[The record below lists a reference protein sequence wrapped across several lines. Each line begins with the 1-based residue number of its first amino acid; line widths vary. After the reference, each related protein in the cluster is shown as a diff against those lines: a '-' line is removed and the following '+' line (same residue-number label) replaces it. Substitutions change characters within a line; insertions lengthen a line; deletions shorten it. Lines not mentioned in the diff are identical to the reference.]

1 MVLPNK
7 MEELSRRKE
16 VVMKSSRNFLFAML
30 VLFVL
35 FCLLQINL
43 PKKFVWSPTF
53 SHVDKQPLGCFVFD
67 SVLTQSLPNGYHVTK
82 KTFFQLDQEHAKEK
96 ISVLMVVNQQD
107 LKQLDVKYLCN
118 IARRG
123 GKVMVVASSSFD
135 DGRNADTVVGDTVG
149 GGKMEEVSVSDD
161 SHENPFVDELE
172 RTFKVKIEDGMYFSL
187 RGILSGLRAHD
198 NDMYDTIYWNNRETM
213 YAVQPYRMFYNMVGG
228 TLFVD
233 SVPKVKRLAYTLST
247 AGYDYKYDSLYV
259 GDFTR
264 FDTIV
269 DKKERIE
276 RIDTFAIKKVPA
288 AVSVPYGKGEVIF
301 VSSPL
306 LFTNYGMLEGNTF
319 VYIFRLMSYL
329 ADLPVYRTEAYV
341 KTDAMLVAE
350 QSPFREFIKRPPLR
364 WALYLAL
371 LGVVLFMIFTARRRQ
386 RVIPIMSKPANR
398 SLEFIQLIGT
408 LYYQRKD
415 HVDLV
420 RKKFK
425 LFAEELRKTAGV
437 DISDVNTDDREYLLL
452 AEKTGMNCDR
462 LKKVIRQIR
471 LVLHSEDN
479 ISVEEMRSL
488 IDAMDTIVRHAKN
501 G

>member
-1 MVLPNK
+1 MALQNK
-7 MEELSRRKE
+7 MEEVSRRKE

-35 FCLLQINL
+35 FCLLQVNL

-67 SVLTQSLPNGYHVTK
+67 SILAQSLPNGYHVTK

-96 ISVLMVVNQQD
+96 ISVLMVVDQQD

-135 DGRNADTVVGDTVG
+135 DGRNADTVVV
-149 GGKMEEVSVSDD
+149 
-161 SHENPFVDELE
+161 NELE
-172 RTFKVKIEDGMYFSL
+172 RTFKVKIEDGIYFSL
-187 RGILSGLRAHD
+187 RGILNGLRAHD

-213 YAVQPYRMFYNMVGG
+213 YAAQSYRMFYNMVGG

-247 AGYDYKYDSLYV
+247 AGYDYKHDSLYV

-276 RIDTFAIKKVPA
+276 RIDTFAIKKIPA

-415 HVDLV
+415 HVNLV

-437 DISDVNTDDREYLLL
+437 DISDVNTDDSEYLLL
-452 AEKTGMNCDR
+452 AEKTGMNSDR

-471 LVLHSEDN
+471 LALHSEGN

-488 IDAMDTIVRHAKN
+488 IDAMDTIVSHAKN

>member
-1 MVLPNK
+1 
-7 MEELSRRKE
+7 
-16 VVMKSSRNFLFAML
+16 MKSSRNFLFAML

-35 FCLLQINL
+35 FCLLQVNL

-96 ISVLMVVNQQD
+96 ISVLMVVDQQD
-107 LKQLDVKYLCN
+107 LKQLDIKYLCN

-135 DGRNADTVVGDTVG
+135 DGRNADTVV
-149 GGKMEEVSVSDD
+149 
-161 SHENPFVDELE
+161 VDELE
-172 RTFKVKIEDGMYFSL
+172 RTFKVRIEDGIYFSL
-187 RGILSGLRAHD
+187 RGILSGLKAHD

-213 YAVQPYRMFYNMVGG
+213 YAAQSYSMFYNMVGG

-276 RIDTFAIKKVPA
+276 RIDTFAIKKIPV

-452 AEKTGMNCDR
+452 AEKTGMNSDR

-471 LVLHSEDN
+471 LVLHSDGN

>member
-1 MVLPNK
+1 
-7 MEELSRRKE
+7 
-16 VVMKSSRNFLFAML
+16 ML

-35 FCLLQINL
+35 FCLLQVNL

-96 ISVLMVVNQQD
+96 ISVLMVVDQQN

-135 DGRNADTVVGDTVG
+135 DGRNADTVV
-149 GGKMEEVSVSDD
+149 
-161 SHENPFVDELE
+161 VDELE
-172 RTFKVKIEDGMYFSL
+172 RTFNVRIEDGTYFSL
-187 RGILSGLRAHD
+187 RGILAGLKAHD

-213 YAVQPYRMFYNMVGG
+213 YAAQSYRMFYNMVGG

-247 AGYDYKYDSLYV
+247 AGYDYRQDSLYV
-259 GDFTR
+259 GDFTG

-269 DKKERIE
+269 DEKERIE
-276 RIDTFAIKKVPA
+276 RIDTFAIKKVPT

-452 AEKTGMNCDR
+452 AEKTGMNSDR

-471 LVLHSEDN
+471 LVLHSEGN

>member
-1 MVLPNK
+1 
-7 MEELSRRKE
+7 
-16 VVMKSSRNFLFAML
+16 MKSSRNFLFAML

-35 FCLLQINL
+35 FCLLQVNL

-53 SHVDKQPLGCFVFD
+53 SHVDKQPFGCFVFD

-96 ISVLMVVNQQD
+96 ISVLMVVDQQN

-135 DGRNADTVVGDTVG
+135 DGRNADTVV
-149 GGKMEEVSVSDD
+149 
-161 SHENPFVDELE
+161 VDELE
-172 RTFKVKIEDGMYFSL
+172 RTFKVKIEDGLYFSL
-187 RGILSGLRAHD
+187 RGILSGLKAHD

-213 YAVQPYRMFYNMVGG
+213 YAAQSYRMFYNMVGG

-247 AGYDYKYDSLYV
+247 AGYDYKHDSLYV
-259 GDFTR
+259 GDFTG

-269 DKKERIE
+269 DEKERIE
-276 RIDTFAIKKVPA
+276 RIDTFAIKKIPV
-288 AVSVPYGKGEVIF
+288 AVSVPYGKGEVFF

-364 WALYLAL
+364 WALYLTL

-386 RVIPIMSKPANR
+386 RVIPIISKPANR

-452 AEKTGMNCDR
+452 AEKTGMNSDR

-471 LVLHSEDN
+471 LVLHSEGN

>member
-35 FCLLQINL
+35 FCLLQVNL

-96 ISVLMVVNQQD
+96 ISVLMVVDQQN

-135 DGRNADTVVGDTVG
+135 DGRNADTVV
-149 GGKMEEVSVSDD
+149 
-161 SHENPFVDELE
+161 VDELE
-172 RTFKVKIEDGMYFSL
+172 RTFKVRIEDGTYFSL
-187 RGILSGLRAHD
+187 RGILSGLKAHD

-213 YAVQPYRMFYNMVGG
+213 YAAQSYRMFYNMVGG

-247 AGYDYKYDSLYV
+247 AGYDYKHDSLYV
-259 GDFTR
+259 GDFTG

-269 DKKERIE
+269 DEKERIE
-276 RIDTFAIKKVPA
+276 RIDTFAIKKVPT

-306 LFTNYGMLEGNTF
+306 LFTNYGMLEGNTS

-329 ADLPVYRTEAYV
+329 ADLSVYRTEAYV

-452 AEKTGMNCDR
+452 AEKTGMNSDR

-471 LVLHSEDN
+471 LVLHSEGN

>member
-16 VVMKSSRNFLFAML
+16 VVMKSSRNFLFVML

-35 FCLLQINL
+35 FCLLQVNL

-96 ISVLMVVNQQD
+96 ISVLMVVDQQN

-135 DGRNADTVVGDTVG
+135 DGRNADTVV
-149 GGKMEEVSVSDD
+149 
-161 SHENPFVDELE
+161 VDELE
-172 RTFKVKIEDGMYFSL
+172 RTFNVRIEDGTYFSL
-187 RGILSGLRAHD
+187 RGILAGLKAHD

-213 YAVQPYRMFYNMVGG
+213 YAAQSYRMFYNMVGG

-247 AGYDYKYDSLYV
+247 AGYDYKLDSLYV
-259 GDFTR
+259 GDFTG

-269 DKKERIE
+269 DEKERIE
-276 RIDTFAIKKVPA
+276 RIDTFAIKKVPT

-452 AEKTGMNCDR
+452 AEKTGMNSDR

-471 LVLHSEDN
+471 LVLHSEGN

>member
-1 MVLPNK
+1 
-7 MEELSRRKE
+7 
-16 VVMKSSRNFLFAML
+16 MKSSRNFLFAML

-35 FCLLQINL
+35 FCLLQVNL

-53 SHVDKQPLGCFVFD
+53 SHVDKQPFGCFVFD

-96 ISVLMVVNQQD
+96 ISVLMVVDQQD

-123 GKVMVVASSSFD
+123 GKVMVVASSSLD
-135 DGRNADTVVGDTVG
+135 DGRNADTVV
-149 GGKMEEVSVSDD
+149 
-161 SHENPFVDELE
+161 VDELE
-172 RTFKVKIEDGMYFSL
+172 RTFKVRIEDGMYFSL
-187 RGILSGLRAHD
+187 RGILAGLKAHD

-213 YAVQPYRMFYNMVGG
+213 YAAQSYRMFYNMVGG

-247 AGYDYKYDSLYV
+247 TGYDYKLDSLYV
-259 GDFTR
+259 GDFTG

-269 DKKERIE
+269 DEKERIE
-276 RIDTFAIKKVPA
+276 RIDTFAIKKIPV

-306 LFTNYGMLEGNTF
+306 LFTNYGMLEGNTS

-386 RVIPIMSKPANR
+386 RVIPIISKPANR

-471 LVLHSEDN
+471 LVLHSEGN

>member
-1 MVLPNK
+1 
-7 MEELSRRKE
+7 
-16 VVMKSSRNFLFAML
+16 MKSSRNFLFAML

-35 FCLLQINL
+35 FCLLQVNL

-96 ISVLMVVNQQD
+96 ISVLMVVDQQN

-135 DGRNADTVVGDTVG
+135 DGRNADTVV
-149 GGKMEEVSVSDD
+149 
-161 SHENPFVDELE
+161 VDELE
-172 RTFKVKIEDGMYFSL
+172 RTFKVKIEDGLYFSL
-187 RGILSGLRAHD
+187 RGILSGLKAHD

-213 YAVQPYRMFYNMVGG
+213 YAAQSYRMFYNMVGG

-233 SVPKVKRLAYTLST
+233 SVPKVKRLAYTLSA
-247 AGYDYKYDSLYV
+247 AGYDYKLDSLYV

-269 DKKERIE
+269 DEKERIE
-276 RIDTFAIKKVPA
+276 RIDTFAIKKIPT

-306 LFTNYGMLEGNTF
+306 LFTNYGMLEGNTS

-386 RVIPIMSKPANR
+386 RVIPIISKPANR

-452 AEKTGMNCDR
+452 AEKTGMNSDR

-471 LVLHSEDN
+471 LVLHSEGN

>member
-1 MVLPNK
+1 
-7 MEELSRRKE
+7 
-16 VVMKSSRNFLFAML
+16 MKSSRNFLFVML

-35 FCLLQINL
+35 FCLLQVNL

-53 SHVDKQPLGCFVFD
+53 SHVDKQPFGCFVFD

-96 ISVLMVVNQQD
+96 ISVLMVVDQQN

-123 GKVMVVASSSFD
+123 GKVMVVASGSFD
-135 DGRNADTVVGDTVG
+135 DGRNADTVV
-149 GGKMEEVSVSDD
+149 
-161 SHENPFVDELE
+161 VDELE
-172 RTFKVKIEDGMYFSL
+172 RTFKVRIEDGTYFSL
-187 RGILSGLRAHD
+187 RGILSGLKAHD

-213 YAVQPYRMFYNMVGG
+213 YAAQPYRMFYNMVGG

-247 AGYDYKYDSLYV
+247 AGYDYKHDSLYV
-259 GDFTR
+259 GDFTS

-269 DKKERIE
+269 DEKERIE

-306 LFTNYGMLEGNTF
+306 LFTNYGMLEGNTS

-452 AEKTGMNCDR
+452 AEKTGMNSDR

-471 LVLHSEDN
+471 LVLHSEGN

>member
-1 MVLPNK
+1 MVQPNK

-35 FCLLQINL
+35 FCLLQVNL

-96 ISVLMVVNQQD
+96 ISVLMVVDQQD

-135 DGRNADTVVGDTVG
+135 DGRNADTVV
-149 GGKMEEVSVSDD
+149 
-161 SHENPFVDELE
+161 VDELE
-172 RTFKVKIEDGMYFSL
+172 RTFKVKIEDGLYFSL
-187 RGILSGLRAHD
+187 RGILAGLKAHD

-213 YAVQPYRMFYNMVGG
+213 YAAQSYRMFYNMVGG

-247 AGYDYKYDSLYV
+247 AGYDYRHDSLYV

-269 DKKERIE
+269 DEKERIE
-276 RIDTFAIKKVPA
+276 RIDTFAIKKVPT

-306 LFTNYGMLEGNTF
+306 LFTNYGMLEGNTS

-452 AEKTGMNCDR
+452 AEKTGMNSDR

-471 LVLHSEDN
+471 LVLHSEGN

>member
-1 MVLPNK
+1 
-7 MEELSRRKE
+7 
-16 VVMKSSRNFLFAML
+16 MKSSRNFLFAML

-35 FCLLQINL
+35 FCLLQVNL

-53 SHVDKQPLGCFVFD
+53 SHVDKQPFGCFVFD

-96 ISVLMVVNQQD
+96 ISVLMVVDQQN

-135 DGRNADTVVGDTVG
+135 DGRNTDTVV
-149 GGKMEEVSVSDD
+149 
-161 SHENPFVDELE
+161 VDELE
-172 RTFKVKIEDGMYFSL
+172 RTFKVRIEDGTYFSL
-187 RGILSGLRAHD
+187 RGILAGLKAHD

-213 YAVQPYRMFYNMVGG
+213 YAAQSYRMFYNMVGG

-247 AGYDYKYDSLYV
+247 AGYDYKHDSLYV
-259 GDFTR
+259 GDFTG

-269 DKKERIE
+269 DEKERIE
-276 RIDTFAIKKVPA
+276 RIDTFAIKKIPV

-452 AEKTGMNCDR
+452 AEKTGMNSDR

-471 LVLHSEDN
+471 LVLHSEGN

>member
-1 MVLPNK
+1 
-7 MEELSRRKE
+7 
-16 VVMKSSRNFLFAML
+16 MKSSRNFLFAML

-35 FCLLQINL
+35 LCILQDNL

-96 ISVLMVVNQQD
+96 ISVLMVVDQQN

-135 DGRNADTVVGDTVG
+135 DGRNADTVV
-149 GGKMEEVSVSDD
+149 
-161 SHENPFVDELE
+161 VDELE
-172 RTFKVKIEDGMYFSL
+172 RTFKVKIEDGIYFSL
-187 RGILSGLRAHD
+187 RGILSGLKAHD

-213 YAVQPYRMFYNMVGG
+213 YAAQSYRMFYNMVGG

-247 AGYDYKYDSLYV
+247 AGYDYKLDSLYV
-259 GDFTR
+259 GDFTS

-269 DKKERIE
+269 DEKERIE
-276 RIDTFAIKKVPA
+276 RIDTFAIKKVPT

-386 RVIPIMSKPANR
+386 
-398 SLEFIQLIGT
+398 QIG
-408 LYYQRKD
+408 RA
-415 HVDLV
+415 HV
-420 RKKFK
+420 
-425 LFAEELRKTAGV
+425 
-437 DISDVNTDDREYLLL
+437 
-452 AEKTGMNCDR
+452 
-462 LKKVIRQIR
+462 
-471 LVLHSEDN
+471 
-479 ISVEEMRSL
+479 
-488 IDAMDTIVRHAKN
+488 
-501 G
+501 

>member
-1 MVLPNK
+1 MVLQNK

-35 FCLLQINL
+35 FCLLQVNL

-96 ISVLMVVNQQD
+96 ISVLMVVDQQN

-135 DGRNADTVVGDTVG
+135 DGRNADTVV
-149 GGKMEEVSVSDD
+149 
-161 SHENPFVDELE
+161 VDELE
-172 RTFKVKIEDGMYFSL
+172 RTFKVKIEDGIYFSL
-187 RGILSGLRAHD
+187 RGILSGLKAHD

-213 YAVQPYRMFYNMVGG
+213 YAAQSYRMFYNMVGG

-276 RIDTFAIKKVPA
+276 RIDTFAIKKIPT

-425 LFAEELRKTAGV
+425 LFAEELKKTAGV
-437 DISDVNTDDREYLLL
+437 DISDVNTDDSEYLLL
-452 AEKTGMNCDR
+452 AEKTGMNSDR

-471 LVLHSEDN
+471 LVLHSEGN

>member
-1 MVLPNK
+1 
-7 MEELSRRKE
+7 
-16 VVMKSSRNFLFAML
+16 MKSSRNFLFAML

-35 FCLLQINL
+35 FCLLQVNL

-96 ISVLMVVNQQD
+96 ISVLMVVDQQD

-135 DGRNADTVVGDTVG
+135 DGRNTDTVV
-149 GGKMEEVSVSDD
+149 
-161 SHENPFVDELE
+161 VDELE
-172 RTFKVKIEDGMYFSL
+172 RTFKVRIEDGLYFSL
-187 RGILSGLRAHD
+187 RGILSGLKAHD

-213 YAVQPYRMFYNMVGG
+213 YAAQSYRMFYNMVGG

-247 AGYDYKYDSLYV
+247 AGYDYKLDSLYV

-269 DKKERIE
+269 DEKERIE
-276 RIDTFAIKKVPA
+276 RIDTFAIKKVPV

-306 LFTNYGMLEGNTF
+306 LFTNYGMLEGNTS

-452 AEKTGMNCDR
+452 AEKTGMNSDR
-462 LKKVIRQIR
+462 LKKGIRQIR
-471 LVLHSEDN
+471 LVLHSEGN

>member
-1 MVLPNK
+1 
-7 MEELSRRKE
+7 
-16 VVMKSSRNFLFAML
+16 MKSSRNFLFAML

-35 FCLLQINL
+35 FCLLQVNL

-53 SHVDKQPLGCFVFD
+53 SHVDKQPFGCFVFD

-96 ISVLMVVNQQD
+96 ISVLMVVDQQN

-123 GKVMVVASSSFD
+123 GKVMVVASGSFD
-135 DGRNADTVVGDTVG
+135 DGRNADTVV
-149 GGKMEEVSVSDD
+149 
-161 SHENPFVDELE
+161 VDELE
-172 RTFKVKIEDGMYFSL
+172 RTFNVRIEDGTYFSL
-187 RGILSGLRAHD
+187 RGILAGLKAHD

-213 YAVQPYRMFYNMVGG
+213 YAAQSYRMFYNMVGG

-247 AGYDYKYDSLYV
+247 AGYDYKHDSLYV
-259 GDFTR
+259 GDFTG

-269 DKKERIE
+269 DEKERIE

-306 LFTNYGMLEGNTF
+306 LFTNYGMLEGNTS

-452 AEKTGMNCDR
+452 AEKTGMNSDR

-471 LVLHSEDN
+471 LVLHSEGN

>member
-35 FCLLQINL
+35 FCLLQVNL

-53 SHVDKQPLGCFVFD
+53 SHVDKQPFGCFVFD

-96 ISVLMVVNQQD
+96 ISVLMVVDQQD

-135 DGRNADTVVGDTVG
+135 DGRNADTVVV
-149 GGKMEEVSVSDD
+149 
-161 SHENPFVDELE
+161 NELE
-172 RTFKVKIEDGMYFSL
+172 RTFKVKIEDGLYFSL
-187 RGILSGLRAHD
+187 RGILAGLKVHD

-213 YAVQPYRMFYNMVGG
+213 YAAQSYRMFYNMVGG

-247 AGYDYKYDSLYV
+247 AGYDYRHDSLYV

-269 DKKERIE
+269 DEKERIE
-276 RIDTFAIKKVPA
+276 RIDTFAIKKVPT

-306 LFTNYGMLEGNTF
+306 LFTNYGMLEGNTS

-371 LGVVLFMIFTARRRQ
+371 LGVALFMIFTVRRRQ

-437 DISDVNTDDREYLLL
+437 DISDVNTDDREYQLL
-452 AEKTGMNCDR
+452 AEKTGMNSDR

-471 LVLHSEDN
+471 LVLHSEGN

>member
-1 MVLPNK
+1 
-7 MEELSRRKE
+7 
-16 VVMKSSRNFLFAML
+16 MKSSRNFLFAML

-35 FCLLQINL
+35 FCLLQVNL

-53 SHVDKQPLGCFVFD
+53 SHVDKQPFGCFVFD

-96 ISVLMVVNQQD
+96 ISVLMVVDQQN

-135 DGRNADTVVGDTVG
+135 DGRNADTVV
-149 GGKMEEVSVSDD
+149 
-161 SHENPFVDELE
+161 VDELE
-172 RTFKVKIEDGMYFSL
+172 RTFKVRIEDGLYFSL
-187 RGILSGLRAHD
+187 RGILSGLKAHD

-213 YAVQPYRMFYNMVGG
+213 YAAQPYKMFYNMVGG

-247 AGYDYKYDSLYV
+247 AGYDYRLDSLYV
-259 GDFTR
+259 GDFTG

-269 DKKERIE
+269 DEKERIE
-276 RIDTFAIKKVPA
+276 RIDTFAIKKIPV

-306 LFTNYGMLEGNTF
+306 LFTNYGMLEGNTS

-437 DISDVNTDDREYLLL
+437 DISDVNTDDREYQLL
-452 AEKTGMNCDR
+452 AEKTGMNSDR
-462 LKKVIRQIR
+462 LKKMIRQIR
-471 LVLHSEDN
+471 LVLHSEGN

>member
-35 FCLLQINL
+35 FCLLQVNL

-135 DGRNADTVVGDTVG
+135 DGRNADTVV
-149 GGKMEEVSVSDD
+149 
-161 SHENPFVDELE
+161 VDELE
-172 RTFKVKIEDGMYFSL
+172 RTFKVKIEDGIYFSL
-187 RGILSGLRAHD
+187 RGILSGLKAHD

-213 YAVQPYRMFYNMVGG
+213 YAAQSYRMFYNMVGG

-247 AGYDYKYDSLYV
+247 EGYDYKYDSLYV

-269 DKKERIE
+269 GKKERIE

-452 AEKTGMNCDR
+452 AEKTGMNSDR

-471 LVLHSEDN
+471 LVLHSEGN

>member
-1 MVLPNK
+1 
-7 MEELSRRKE
+7 
-16 VVMKSSRNFLFAML
+16 MKSSRNFLFAML

-35 FCLLQINL
+35 FCLLQVNL

-53 SHVDKQPLGCFVFD
+53 SHVDKQPFGCFVFD

-96 ISVLMVVNQQD
+96 ISVLMVVDQQD

-135 DGRNADTVVGDTVG
+135 DGRNADTVV
-149 GGKMEEVSVSDD
+149 
-161 SHENPFVDELE
+161 VDELE
-172 RTFKVKIEDGMYFSL
+172 RTFKVKIEDGLYFSL
-187 RGILSGLRAHD
+187 RGILSGLKAHD

-213 YAVQPYRMFYNMVGG
+213 YAAQSYRMFYNMVGG

-247 AGYDYKYDSLYV
+247 AGYDYRQDSLYV
-259 GDFTR
+259 GDFTS

-269 DKKERIE
+269 DEKERIE

-306 LFTNYGMLEGNTF
+306 LFTNYGMLEGNTS

-452 AEKTGMNCDR
+452 AEKTGMNSDR

-471 LVLHSEDN
+471 LVLHSEGN

>member
-1 MVLPNK
+1 MVLQNK

-35 FCLLQINL
+35 FCLLQVNL

-67 SVLTQSLPNGYHVTK
+67 SVLAQSLPNGYHVTK

-123 GKVMVVASSSFD
+123 GKVMVVASSSLD
-135 DGRNADTVVGDTVG
+135 DGRNADTVV
-149 GGKMEEVSVSDD
+149 
-161 SHENPFVDELE
+161 VDELE
-172 RTFKVKIEDGMYFSL
+172 RTFKVKIEDGMFFSL
-187 RGILSGLRAHD
+187 RGILAGLKAHD

-213 YAVQPYRMFYNMVGG
+213 YAAQSYRMFYNMVGG

-247 AGYDYKYDSLYV
+247 AGYDYKHDSLYV

-269 DKKERIE
+269 DEKERIE
-276 RIDTFAIKKVPA
+276 RIDTFAIKKIPV

-452 AEKTGMNCDR
+452 AEKTGMNSDR

-471 LVLHSEDN
+471 LVLHSEGN

-488 IDAMDTIVRHAKN
+488 IDAMDTIVSHAKN

>member
-1 MVLPNK
+1 
-7 MEELSRRKE
+7 
-16 VVMKSSRNFLFAML
+16 MKSSRNFLFAML

-35 FCLLQINL
+35 FCLLQVNL

-53 SHVDKQPLGCFVFD
+53 SHVDKQPFGCFVFD

-96 ISVLMVVNQQD
+96 ISVLMVVDQQN

-135 DGRNADTVVGDTVG
+135 DGRNTDTVV
-149 GGKMEEVSVSDD
+149 
-161 SHENPFVDELE
+161 VDELE
-172 RTFKVKIEDGMYFSL
+172 RTFKVKIEDGTYFSL
-187 RGILSGLRAHD
+187 RGILSGLKAHD

-213 YAVQPYRMFYNMVGG
+213 YAAQSYRMFYNMVGG

-247 AGYDYKYDSLYV
+247 AGYDYRQDSLYV
-259 GDFTR
+259 GDFTG

-269 DKKERIE
+269 DEKERIE

-452 AEKTGMNCDR
+452 AEKTGMNSDR

-471 LVLHSEDN
+471 LVLHSEGN

>member
-1 MVLPNK
+1 
-7 MEELSRRKE
+7 
-16 VVMKSSRNFLFAML
+16 MKSSRNFLFAML

-35 FCLLQINL
+35 FCLLQVNL

-53 SHVDKQPLGCFVFD
+53 SHVDKQPFGCFVFD

-96 ISVLMVVNQQD
+96 ISVLMVVDQHN

-123 GKVMVVASSSFD
+123 GKVMVVASSSLD
-135 DGRNADTVVGDTVG
+135 DGRNADTVV
-149 GGKMEEVSVSDD
+149 
-161 SHENPFVDELE
+161 VDELE
-172 RTFKVKIEDGMYFSL
+172 RTFKVRIEDGMYFSL
-187 RGILSGLRAHD
+187 RGILAGLKAHD

-213 YAVQPYRMFYNMVGG
+213 YAAQSYRMFYNMVGG

-247 AGYDYKYDSLYV
+247 AGYDYKLDSLYV
-259 GDFTR
+259 GDFTS

-269 DKKERIE
+269 DEKERIE
-276 RIDTFAIKKVPA
+276 RIDTFAIKKVPT

-306 LFTNYGMLEGNTF
+306 LFTNYGMLEGNTS

-386 RVIPIMSKPANR
+386 RVIPIISKPANR

-452 AEKTGMNCDR
+452 AEKTGMNSDR

-471 LVLHSEDN
+471 LVLHSEGN

>member
-1 MVLPNK
+1 
-7 MEELSRRKE
+7 
-16 VVMKSSRNFLFAML
+16 ML

-35 FCLLQINL
+35 FCLLQVNL
-43 PKKFVWSPTF
+43 PKKFIWSPTF

-96 ISVLMVVNQQD
+96 ISVLMVVDQQN

-135 DGRNADTVVGDTVG
+135 DGRNADTVV
-149 GGKMEEVSVSDD
+149 
-161 SHENPFVDELE
+161 VDELE
-172 RTFKVKIEDGMYFSL
+172 RTFKVRIEDGTYFSL
-187 RGILSGLRAHD
+187 RGILAGLKAHD

-213 YAVQPYRMFYNMVGG
+213 YAAQSYRMFYNMVGG

-247 AGYDYKYDSLYV
+247 AGYDYKHDSLYV
-259 GDFTR
+259 GDFTG

-269 DKKERIE
+269 DEKERIE
-276 RIDTFAIKKVPA
+276 RIDTFAIKKVPT

-452 AEKTGMNCDR
+452 AEKTGMNSDR

-471 LVLHSEDN
+471 LVLHSEGN

>member
-1 MVLPNK
+1 
-7 MEELSRRKE
+7 
-16 VVMKSSRNFLFAML
+16 MKSSRNFLFAML

-35 FCLLQINL
+35 FCLLQVNL

-96 ISVLMVVNQQD
+96 ISVLMVVDQQN

-135 DGRNADTVVGDTVG
+135 DGRNADTVV
-149 GGKMEEVSVSDD
+149 
-161 SHENPFVDELE
+161 VDELE
-172 RTFKVKIEDGMYFSL
+172 RTFNVRIEDGTYFSL
-187 RGILSGLRAHD
+187 RGILAGLKAHD

-213 YAVQPYRMFYNMVGG
+213 YAAQSYRMFYNMVGG

-276 RIDTFAIKKVPA
+276 RIDTSAIKKVPT

-371 LGVVLFMIFTARRRQ
+371 LGVVLFMIFTARRKQ

-452 AEKTGMNCDR
+452 AEKTGMNSDR

-471 LVLHSEDN
+471 LVLHSEGN

>member
-1 MVLPNK
+1 
-7 MEELSRRKE
+7 
-16 VVMKSSRNFLFAML
+16 MKSSRNFLFAML

-35 FCLLQINL
+35 FCLLQVNL

-53 SHVDKQPLGCFVFD
+53 SHVDKQPFGCFVFD

-96 ISVLMVVNQQD
+96 ISVLMVVDQQD

-118 IARRG
+118 IARCG

-135 DGRNADTVVGDTVG
+135 DGRNADTVV
-149 GGKMEEVSVSDD
+149 
-161 SHENPFVDELE
+161 VDELE
-172 RTFKVKIEDGMYFSL
+172 RTFKVRIEDGMYFSL
-187 RGILSGLRAHD
+187 RGILAGLKAHD

-213 YAVQPYRMFYNMVGG
+213 YAAQSYRMFYNMVGG

-247 AGYDYKYDSLYV
+247 TGYDYKLDSLYV
-259 GDFTR
+259 GDFTG

-276 RIDTFAIKKVPA
+276 RIDTFAIKKIPV

-306 LFTNYGMLEGNTF
+306 LFTNYGMLEGNTS

-386 RVIPIMSKPANR
+386 RVIPIISKPANR

-471 LVLHSEDN
+471 LVLHSEGN

>member
-1 MVLPNK
+1 
-7 MEELSRRKE
+7 
-16 VVMKSSRNFLFAML
+16 MKSSRNFLFAML

-35 FCLLQINL
+35 FCLLQVNL

-96 ISVLMVVNQQD
+96 ISVLMVVDQQN

-123 GKVMVVASSSFD
+123 GKVMVVASGSFD
-135 DGRNADTVVGDTVG
+135 DGRNADTVV
-149 GGKMEEVSVSDD
+149 
-161 SHENPFVDELE
+161 VDELE
-172 RTFKVKIEDGMYFSL
+172 RTFKVRIEDGTYFSL
-187 RGILSGLRAHD
+187 RGILSGLKAHD

-213 YAVQPYRMFYNMVGG
+213 YAAQSYRMFYNMVGG

-247 AGYDYKYDSLYV
+247 AGYDYRHDSLYV
-259 GDFTR
+259 GDFTG

-269 DKKERIE
+269 DEKERIE
-276 RIDTFAIKKVPA
+276 RIDTFAIKKIPV

-306 LFTNYGMLEGNTF
+306 LFTNYGMLEGNTS

-415 HVDLV
+415 HVNLV

-437 DISDVNTDDREYLLL
+437 DISDVNTDDSEYLLL
-452 AEKTGMNCDR
+452 AEKTGMNSDR

-471 LVLHSEDN
+471 LVLHSEGN

-488 IDAMDTIVRHAKN
+488 IDAMDAIVSHAKN

>member
-35 FCLLQINL
+35 FCLLQVNL

-135 DGRNADTVVGDTVG
+135 DGRNADTVV
-149 GGKMEEVSVSDD
+149 
-161 SHENPFVDELE
+161 VDELE
-172 RTFKVKIEDGMYFSL
+172 RTFKVKIEDGIYFSL
-187 RGILSGLRAHD
+187 RGILSGLKAHD

-213 YAVQPYRMFYNMVGG
+213 YAAQPYRMFYNMVGG

-247 AGYDYKYDSLYV
+247 AGYDYKHDSLYV

-452 AEKTGMNCDR
+452 AEKTGMNSDR

-471 LVLHSEDN
+471 LALHSEGN

>member
-1 MVLPNK
+1 
-7 MEELSRRKE
+7 
-16 VVMKSSRNFLFAML
+16 MKSSRNFLFAML

-35 FCLLQINL
+35 FCLLQVNL

-53 SHVDKQPLGCFVFD
+53 SHVDKQPFGCFVFD

-96 ISVLMVVNQQD
+96 ISVLMVVDQQD

-135 DGRNADTVVGDTVG
+135 DGRNADTVV
-149 GGKMEEVSVSDD
+149 
-161 SHENPFVDELE
+161 VDELE
-172 RTFKVKIEDGMYFSL
+172 RTFKVKIEDGLYFSL
-187 RGILSGLRAHD
+187 RGILAGLKAHD

-213 YAVQPYRMFYNMVGG
+213 YAAQSYRMFYNMVGG

-247 AGYDYKYDSLYV
+247 AGYDYRHDSLYV
-259 GDFTR
+259 GDFTS

-269 DKKERIE
+269 DEKERIE
-276 RIDTFAIKKVPA
+276 RIDTFAIKKVPT

-306 LFTNYGMLEGNTF
+306 LFTNYGMLEGNTS

-452 AEKTGMNCDR
+452 AEKTGMNSDR

-471 LVLHSEDN
+471 LVLHSEGN

>member
-1 MVLPNK
+1 
-7 MEELSRRKE
+7 
-16 VVMKSSRNFLFAML
+16 MKSSRNFLFAML

-35 FCLLQINL
+35 FCLLQVNL

-53 SHVDKQPLGCFVFD
+53 SHVDKQPFGCFVFD

-96 ISVLMVVNQQD
+96 ISVLMVVDQQN

-135 DGRNADTVVGDTVG
+135 DGRNADTVV
-149 GGKMEEVSVSDD
+149 
-161 SHENPFVDELE
+161 VDELE
-172 RTFKVKIEDGMYFSL
+172 RTFKVRIEDGLYFSL
-187 RGILSGLRAHD
+187 RGILSGLKAHD

-213 YAVQPYRMFYNMVGG
+213 YAAQSYRMFYNMVGG

-247 AGYDYKYDSLYV
+247 TGYDYKHDSLYV

-276 RIDTFAIKKVPA
+276 RIDTFAIKKIPT

-452 AEKTGMNCDR
+452 AEKTGMNSDR

-471 LVLHSEDN
+471 LVLHSEGN

>member
-35 FCLLQINL
+35 FCLLQVNL

-53 SHVDKQPLGCFVFD
+53 SHVDKQPFGSFVFD

-96 ISVLMVVNQQD
+96 ISVLMVVDQQN

-135 DGRNADTVVGDTVG
+135 DGRNADTVV
-149 GGKMEEVSVSDD
+149 
-161 SHENPFVDELE
+161 VDELE
-172 RTFKVKIEDGMYFSL
+172 RTFKVRIEDGMYFSL
-187 RGILSGLRAHD
+187 RGILSGLKAHD

-213 YAVQPYRMFYNMVGG
+213 YAAQSYRMFYNMVGG

-247 AGYDYKYDSLYV
+247 AGYDYRHDSLYV
-259 GDFTR
+259 GDFTS

-269 DKKERIE
+269 DEKERIE
-276 RIDTFAIKKVPA
+276 RVDTFAIKKVPT

-306 LFTNYGMLEGNTF
+306 LFTNYGMLEGNTS

-371 LGVVLFMIFTARRRQ
+371 LGVALFMIFTARRRQ

-452 AEKTGMNCDR
+452 AEKTGMNSDR

-471 LVLHSEDN
+471 LVLHSEGN

>member
-1 MVLPNK
+1 
-7 MEELSRRKE
+7 
-16 VVMKSSRNFLFAML
+16 MKSSRNFLFAML

-35 FCLLQINL
+35 FCLLQVNL
-43 PKKFVWSPTF
+43 RKKFVWSPTF

-96 ISVLMVVNQQD
+96 ISVLMVVDQQD

-123 GKVMVVASSSFD
+123 GKVMVVASSSLD
-135 DGRNADTVVGDTVG
+135 DGRNADTVV
-149 GGKMEEVSVSDD
+149 
-161 SHENPFVDELE
+161 VDELE
-172 RTFKVKIEDGMYFSL
+172 RTFKVRIEDGLYFSL
-187 RGILSGLRAHD
+187 RGILAGLKAHD

-213 YAVQPYRMFYNMVGG
+213 YAAQSYRMFYNMVGG

-247 AGYDYKYDSLYV
+247 AGYDYKHDSLYV

-276 RIDTFAIKKVPA
+276 RIDTFAIKKIPV

-306 LFTNYGMLEGNTF
+306 LFTNYGMLEGNTS

-452 AEKTGMNCDR
+452 AEKTGMNSDR

-471 LVLHSEDN
+471 LVLHSEGN

>member
-1 MVLPNK
+1 
-7 MEELSRRKE
+7 
-16 VVMKSSRNFLFAML
+16 MKSSRNFLFAML

-35 FCLLQINL
+35 FCLLQVNL

-96 ISVLMVVNQQD
+96 ISVLMVVDQQD

-135 DGRNADTVVGDTVG
+135 DGRNADTVV
-149 GGKMEEVSVSDD
+149 
-161 SHENPFVDELE
+161 VDELE
-172 RTFKVKIEDGMYFSL
+172 RTFKVRIEDGTYFSL
-187 RGILSGLRAHD
+187 RGILSGLKAHD

-213 YAVQPYRMFYNMVGG
+213 YAAQSYRMFYNMVGG

-247 AGYDYKYDSLYV
+247 AGYDYRHDSLYV

-269 DKKERIE
+269 DEKERIE
-276 RIDTFAIKKVPA
+276 RIDTFAIKKVPT

-306 LFTNYGMLEGNTF
+306 LFTNYGMLEGNTS

-452 AEKTGMNCDR
+452 AEKTGMNSDR

-471 LVLHSEDN
+471 LVLHSEGN

>member
-1 MVLPNK
+1 MVLQNK
-7 MEELSRRKE
+7 MEEVSRRKE

-35 FCLLQINL
+35 FCLLQVNL

-96 ISVLMVVNQQD
+96 ISVLMVVDQQD

-135 DGRNADTVVGDTVG
+135 DGRNADTVV
-149 GGKMEEVSVSDD
+149 
-161 SHENPFVDELE
+161 VDELE
-172 RTFKVKIEDGMYFSL
+172 RTFKVKIEDGIYFSL
-187 RGILSGLRAHD
+187 RGILSGLKAHD

-213 YAVQPYRMFYNMVGG
+213 YAAQSYRMFYNLVGG

-306 LFTNYGMLEGNTF
+306 LFTNYGMLEGNTS

-437 DISDVNTDDREYLLL
+437 DISDVNTDDSEYLLL

-462 LKKVIRQIR
+462 LKKVIRKIR
-471 LVLHSEDN
+471 LVLHSEGN

>member
-1 MVLPNK
+1 
-7 MEELSRRKE
+7 
-16 VVMKSSRNFLFAML
+16 ML

-35 FCLLQINL
+35 FCLLQVNL

-53 SHVDKQPLGCFVFD
+53 SHVDKQPFGCFVFD

-96 ISVLMVVNQQD
+96 ISVLMVVDQHN

-135 DGRNADTVVGDTVG
+135 DGRNTDTVV
-149 GGKMEEVSVSDD
+149 
-161 SHENPFVDELE
+161 VDELE
-172 RTFKVKIEDGMYFSL
+172 RTFKVRIEDGMYFSL
-187 RGILSGLRAHD
+187 RGILSGLKAHD

-213 YAVQPYRMFYNMVGG
+213 YAAQSYRMFYNMVGG

-247 AGYDYKYDSLYV
+247 AGYDYKLDSLYV
-259 GDFTR
+259 GDFTG

-269 DKKERIE
+269 DEKERIE
-276 RIDTFAIKKVPA
+276 RIDTFAIKKVPT

-306 LFTNYGMLEGNTF
+306 LFTNYGMLEGNTS

-452 AEKTGMNCDR
+452 AEKTGMNSDR

-471 LVLHSEDN
+471 LVLHSEGN

>member
-35 FCLLQINL
+35 FCLLQVNL

-96 ISVLMVVNQQD
+96 ISVLMVVDQQD
-107 LKQLDVKYLCN
+107 LKRLDVKYLCN

-123 GKVMVVASSSFD
+123 GKVLVVASSSFD
-135 DGRNADTVVGDTVG
+135 DGRNADTVV
-149 GGKMEEVSVSDD
+149 
-161 SHENPFVDELE
+161 VDELE
-172 RTFKVKIEDGMYFSL
+172 RTFKVKIEDGIYFSL
-187 RGILSGLRAHD
+187 RGILSGLKAHD

-213 YAVQPYRMFYNMVGG
+213 YAAQSYRMFYNMVGG

-276 RIDTFAIKKVPA
+276 RIDTFAIKKIPT

-437 DISDVNTDDREYLLL
+437 DISDVNTDDREYQLL
-452 AEKTGMNCDR
+452 AEKTGMNSDR

-471 LVLHSEDN
+471 LVLHSEGN

>member
-1 MVLPNK
+1 
-7 MEELSRRKE
+7 
-16 VVMKSSRNFLFAML
+16 MKSSRNFLFAML

-35 FCLLQINL
+35 FCLLQVNL

-53 SHVDKQPLGCFVFD
+53 SHVDKQPFGCFVFD

-96 ISVLMVVNQQD
+96 ISVLMVVDQQD

-135 DGRNADTVVGDTVG
+135 DGRNADTVV
-149 GGKMEEVSVSDD
+149 
-161 SHENPFVDELE
+161 VDELE
-172 RTFKVKIEDGMYFSL
+172 RTFKVRIEDGIYFSL
-187 RGILSGLRAHD
+187 RGILSGLKAHD

-213 YAVQPYRMFYNMVGG
+213 YAAQSYRMFYNMVGG

-306 LFTNYGMLEGNTF
+306 LFTNYGMLEGNTS

-408 LYYQRKD
+408 LYYQRKN

-452 AEKTGMNCDR
+452 AEKTGMNSDR

-471 LVLHSEDN
+471 LVLHSEGN

>member
-1 MVLPNK
+1 
-7 MEELSRRKE
+7 
-16 VVMKSSRNFLFAML
+16 MKSSRNFLFAML

-35 FCLLQINL
+35 FCLLQVNL

-53 SHVDKQPLGCFVFD
+53 SHVDKQPFGCFVFD

-96 ISVLMVVNQQD
+96 ISVLMVVDQHN

-135 DGRNADTVVGDTVG
+135 DGRNADTVV
-149 GGKMEEVSVSDD
+149 
-161 SHENPFVDELE
+161 VDELE
-172 RTFKVKIEDGMYFSL
+172 RTFNVRIEDGTYFSL
-187 RGILSGLRAHD
+187 RGILAGLKAHD

-213 YAVQPYRMFYNMVGG
+213 YAAQSYRMFYNMVGG

-247 AGYDYKYDSLYV
+247 TGYDYKHDSLYV

-306 LFTNYGMLEGNTF
+306 LFTNYGMLEGNTS

-437 DISDVNTDDREYLLL
+437 DISDVNTDDREHLLL
-452 AEKTGMNCDR
+452 AEKTGMNSDR

-471 LVLHSEDN
+471 LVLHSEGN

>member
-1 MVLPNK
+1 
-7 MEELSRRKE
+7 
-16 VVMKSSRNFLFAML
+16 MKSSRNFLFAML

-35 FCLLQINL
+35 FCLLQVNL

-96 ISVLMVVNQQD
+96 ISVLMVVDQQN

-135 DGRNADTVVGDTVG
+135 DGRNADTVV
-149 GGKMEEVSVSDD
+149 
-161 SHENPFVDELE
+161 VDELE
-172 RTFKVKIEDGMYFSL
+172 RTFKVRIEDGRYFSL
-187 RGILSGLRAHD
+187 RGILAGLKAHD

-213 YAVQPYRMFYNMVGG
+213 YAAQPYRMFYNMVGG

-247 AGYDYKYDSLYV
+247 AGYDYRHDSLYV
-259 GDFTR
+259 GDFTS

-269 DKKERIE
+269 DEKERIE
-276 RIDTFAIKKVPA
+276 RIDTFAIKKISV

-452 AEKTGMNCDR
+452 AEKTGMNSDR

-471 LVLHSEDN
+471 LVLHSEGN

>member
-1 MVLPNK
+1 
-7 MEELSRRKE
+7 
-16 VVMKSSRNFLFAML
+16 MKSSRNFLFAML

-35 FCLLQINL
+35 FCLLQVNL

-96 ISVLMVVNQQD
+96 ISVLMVVDQQD

-135 DGRNADTVVGDTVG
+135 DGRNADTVV
-149 GGKMEEVSVSDD
+149 
-161 SHENPFVDELE
+161 VDELE

-213 YAVQPYRMFYNMVGG
+213 YAAQSYKMFYNMVGG

-247 AGYDYKYDSLYV
+247 AGYDYRHDSLYV
-259 GDFTR
+259 GGFTS

-269 DKKERIE
+269 DEKERIE
-276 RIDTFAIKKVPA
+276 RIDTFAIKKVPT

-306 LFTNYGMLEGNTF
+306 LFTNYGMLEGNTS

-452 AEKTGMNCDR
+452 AEKTGMNSDR

-471 LVLHSEDN
+471 LVLHSEGN

>member
-1 MVLPNK
+1 MVLQNK
-7 MEELSRRKE
+7 MEEVSRRKE

-35 FCLLQINL
+35 FCLLQVNL

-82 KTFFQLDQEHAKEK
+82 KTFFQLDQEHPKEK

-123 GKVMVVASSSFD
+123 GKVMVVASGSFD
-135 DGRNADTVVGDTVG
+135 DGRNADTVV
-149 GGKMEEVSVSDD
+149 
-161 SHENPFVDELE
+161 VDELE
-172 RTFKVKIEDGMYFSL
+172 RTFKVRIEDGTYFSL
-187 RGILSGLRAHD
+187 RGILAGLKAHD

-213 YAVQPYRMFYNMVGG
+213 YAAQPYRMFYNMVGG

-247 AGYDYKYDSLYV
+247 AGYDYKLDSLYV
-259 GDFTR
+259 GDFTG

-269 DKKERIE
+269 DEKERIE

-306 LFTNYGMLEGNTF
+306 LFTNYGMLEGNTS

-415 HVDLV
+415 HVNLV

-437 DISDVNTDDREYLLL
+437 DISDVNTDDSEYLLL
-452 AEKTGMNCDR
+452 AEKTGMNSDR

-471 LVLHSEDN
+471 LALHSEGN

-488 IDAMDTIVRHAKN
+488 IDAMDAIVSHAKN